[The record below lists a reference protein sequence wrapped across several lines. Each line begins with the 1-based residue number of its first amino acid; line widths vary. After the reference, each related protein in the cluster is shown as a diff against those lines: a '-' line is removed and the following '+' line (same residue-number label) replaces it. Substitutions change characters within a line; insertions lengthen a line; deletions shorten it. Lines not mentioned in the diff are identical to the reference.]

1 LIAEMK
7 PGKLAISDYYSS
19 AIDPKLSMMN
29 RKSTLRQPFSSLP
42 VVPSVVSSTP
52 TSSFGSPPEVVVSTI
67 PVPVGADVSL
77 SLSLPLGFDVASE
90 PDIDESVVVGLVI
103 VEFVVGL
110 LVVG

>member
-1 LIAEMK
+1 
-7 PGKLAISDYYSS
+7 
-19 AIDPKLSMMN
+19 
-29 RKSTLRQPFSSLP
+29 
-42 VVPSVVSSTP
+42 
-52 TSSFGSPPEVVVSTI
+52 VVVSTI